1 MTLSTEIVHYLSV
14 LSAPAFLE
22 DQSVIEPSKSTAPY
36 YFLSLFFIPLPLEAI
51 PVIQSTTP
59 RISLSLSR
67 LFIYTGYSS
76 GLSITKL
83 PTICFSCHCF
93 SSTMENSTDHL
104 HDPYEA
110 EEALSLC
117 DLPIYSDESNWEDYS
132 KEEQRLSSSDNDFFE
147 FFSED
152 FSTAA
157 STTPNKNDII
167 FCGKL
172 MIPYKDIP
180 DPEKTHDENPKQ
192 NQMKKG
198 FLRWKSL
205 SFSKKKGDSFSN
217 CDFSVEKATVLA
229 PPTKSRWY
237 LFLFGIGR
245 LPTEMELRDIKTRQS
260 RLRSQSKMVIPFPSV
275 ECDEMVKGGA
285 RAKGL
290 WTLLIKVLAC
300 TSSTTLQTNAAVNA
314 SAACIYP
321 HVR

>member
-1 MTLSTEIVHYLSV
+1 
-14 LSAPAFLE
+14 
-22 DQSVIEPSKSTAPY
+22 
-36 YFLSLFFIPLPLEAI
+36 
-51 PVIQSTTP
+51 
-59 RISLSLSR
+59 
-67 LFIYTGYSS
+67 
-76 GLSITKL
+76 
-83 PTICFSCHCF
+83 
-93 SSTMENSTDHL
+93 MENSTDHL
-104 HDPYEA
+104 NDPYEA

-132 KEEQRLSSSDNDFFE
+132 KEEQRLSSSDSDFFE

-172 MIPYKDIP
+172 MIPYKELP
-180 DPEKTHDENPKQ
+180 DPEKAHDENDPKQ
-192 NQMKKG
+192 NQTKKG

-205 SFSKKKGDSFSN
+205 SFSKKKGDSFSD
-217 CDFSVEKATVLA
+217 CDFSVGKATVLA

-285 RAKGL
+285 RRPRGNWL
-290 WTLLIKVLAC
+290 WRLLIKVLAC
-300 TSSTTLQTNAAVNA
+300 SSSTTLQTNAVVKA
-314 SAACIYP
+314 SAGCIYQ
-321 HVR
+321 HV